1 MALHF
6 RDLTANSSRV
16 AVKNLRI
23 NDICSKCFNTNSNI
37 MKMKSVCSKRFKTKY
52 KYNEIK
58 QPVTG
63 AYFSI
68 VLIHNACVVVFLQ

>member
-1 MALHF
+1 
-6 RDLTANSSRV
+6 
-16 AVKNLRI
+16 
-23 NDICSKCFNTNSNI
+23 
-37 MKMKSVCSKRFKTKY
+37 MKSVCSKRFKTKY

-63 AYFSI
+63 ACFSI